1 VGAPQRVSLLPTP
14 ISAGFV
20 CSSLQAISAALS
32 SECSTRYTAEM
43 EKHTGHER
51 RIGSTGMPF
60 LCRKAA
66 SVTGLRC
73 AHRRP
78 VHSARDPHGWPR
90 VWTVE
95 IPSLRHDLPGSGWQV
110 GPNIN
115 GARASLSRPN
125 ARARNKR

>member
-51 RIGSTGMPF
+51 RIDSTGMPF
-60 LCRKAA
+60 LCRKPPQLPASGAHTAVQCTLLVTHTDGHGCGPSKYLPCVTTYRAA
-66 SVTGLRC
+66 GGKLVQIS
-73 AHRRP
+73 
-78 VHSARDPHGWPR
+78 
-90 VWTVE
+90 TV
-95 IPSLRHDLPGSGWQV
+95 
-110 GPNIN
+110 
-115 GARASLSRPN
+115 
-125 ARARNKR
+125 RARR